1 MIVFSFFI
9 MFITKIAID
18 LGTCNS
24 LVFVPKKGIIL
35 EEPSVVAIT
44 EPEKEILAVGEE
56 AKLMIGRTPE
66 TIKVYRP
73 LKDGVIADYR
83 VTRAM
88 LKYFIQKAQK
98 GFNLFR
104 PELIISVPAGSTS
117 TERRAV
123 IEAALAAGAKRAFV
137 AKEPI
142 LAAIGAGIP
151 IHSCEGN
158 LVIDIGG
165 GTSEIAIICLG
176 GIVTSS
182 SIRVGGDKM
191 DLAISDYLKR
201 KYNLAVGT
209 QSAEEIK
216 KRIGTAIRQRKED
229 FFEIRGRDLIS
240 GLPRNIR
247 ISSNELTEPLREI
260 LIEIIDEIKEV
271 LRRTPPELSADI
283 MAKGMILTGGGS
295 LLRNID
301 RLIAQH
307 TGVPC
312 FLADNSLYCVIKG
325 LGIVLE
331 NLEVYKKSL
340 MTKK

>member
-1 MIVFSFFI
+1 M
-9 MFITKIAID
+9 
-18 LGTCNS
+18 
-24 LVFVPKKGIIL
+24 
-35 EEPSVVAIT
+35 
-44 EPEKEILAVGEE
+44 
-56 AKLMIGRTPE
+56 
-66 TIKVYRP
+66 
-73 LKDGVIADYR
+73 
-83 VTRAM
+83 
-88 LKYFIQKAQK
+88 
-98 GFNLFR
+98 
-104 PELIISVPAGSTS
+104 
-117 TERRAV
+117 
-123 IEAALAAGAKRAFV
+123 
-137 AKEPI
+137 
-142 LAAIGAGIP
+142 
-151 IHSCEGN
+151 
-158 LVIDIGG
+158 
-165 GTSEIAIICLG
+165 
-176 GIVTSS
+176 
-182 SIRVGGDKM
+182 
-191 DLAISDYLKR
+191 
-201 KYNLAVGT
+201 
-209 QSAEEIK
+209 
-216 KRIGTAIRQRKED
+216 
-229 FFEIRGRDLIS
+229 IS